1 MGTQKKY
8 LSLTKKLAYGTGDLG
23 SNFFYM
29 MITSF
34 ALIYMTDAVGLNP
47 GITGTLIMASKL
59 LDGITDVFFGSLIDR
74 THSKMG
80 KARPWMFI
88 SGSSCSIPVQMH
100 YSILQTILRMQ
111 PCLH

>member
-59 LDGITDVFFGSLIDR
+59 LDGITDVFFGSLMS
-74 THSKMG
+74 T
-80 KARPWMFI
+80 P
-88 SGSSCSIPVQMH
+88 
-100 YSILQTILRMQ
+100 
-111 PCLH
+111 